1 MKRSKKTLTVLS
13 FTVGACLFVST
24 AFADMTL
31 GSGYDRLKGAV
42 KQTAAQMEKG
52 LDSYTVETMYTLK
65 DNGQNLVQS
74 TSVSKFDTVQQVSE
88 DSSVTQYA
96 NGESTSSYSYSDPQQ
111 TIWKDTDGKYYVS
124 EVPKGIKQEDNRLFR
139 NPFHEEGAAEIEKIV
154 DAVVGNLKD
163 YVQAEERPEGGRAYS
178 GTLSEAQVPALVN
191 AVSSFALK
199 QMISEQGYRAREE
212 MKFPRIESD
221 VYVKKVSGTALEN
234 KSGVLEHLTADFVVA
249 GKDKDGAQHDLSL
262 NLVFKLTDINST
274 TVTVPDLTGANVE
287 KVNHSGYG
295 FSEKYVGTYKN
306 DIVVEKDGEFVKV
319 GERVLEI
326 KSVSD
331 KKVTGSYTEVVKPG
345 FESEHPKPYR
355 FDFEFSPDGS
365 RSNSFFTYSDPEG
378 KQRNGELHPGSYGKV
393 YVTLNVEIIDEHSYR
408 SDAPDNFE
416 GQFNRV
422 FE

>member
-31 GSGYDRLKGAV
+31 GSGYDRLKDAA

-52 LDSYTVETMYTLK
+52 LNSYTIEAMYTLK
-65 DNGQNLVQS
+65 DNGQNLVQF
-74 TSVSKFDTVQQVSE
+74 TSLDKFDTAQRASESSTVS
-88 DSSVTQYA
+88 QYA

-111 TIWKDTDGKYYVS
+111 SIWKDMDGKYYVS
-124 EVPKGIKQEDNRLFR
+124 EVPKGRSQDDARGFR
-139 NPFHEEGAAEIEKIV
+139 NPFNEDGAAEVEKIV

-163 YVQAEERPEGGRAYS
+163 YVQAEERPEGGRSYS

-191 AVSSFALK
+191 AVSSFVLK
-199 QMISEQGYRAREE
+199 QMISEQGYRTQE
-212 MKFPRIESD
+212 MQFPKIESD
-221 VYVKKVSGTALEN
+221 VYVKKVTGTALEN
-234 KSGVLEHLTADFVVA
+234 KSGVLEHLTADFVVS

-262 NLVFKLTDINST
+262 NLVFKLSDINST
-274 TVTVPDLTGANVE
+274 TVTKPDLTGASVE
-287 KVNHSGYG
+287 KVSRYSSG
-295 FSEKYVGTYKN
+295 FSDKYVGTYKN
-306 DIVVEKDGEFVKV
+306 DIVVEKDGDFVKV

-331 KKVTGSYTEVVKPG
+331 NKVTGAYSEVVKPG
-345 FESEHPKPYR
+345 FESEYPEPYH
-355 FDFEFSPDGS
+355 FDFEYTLDDSKP
-365 RSNSFFTYSDPEG
+365 NNFFTYTDPQG
-378 KQRNGELHPGSYGKV
+378 KQRNGELHPGGGNGKV
-393 YVTLNVEIIDEHSYR
+393 YVSLNIEVIDEHSYR
-408 SDAPDNFE
+408 SDSPENFD